1 MSSIADSKL
10 ESRLKVLTKDDDSM
24 FIPKKLETVKLGGSY
39 IQAYPETNHTMPS
52 SERLYALLCN
62 KNAAAACFVPI
73 AQVISF
79 YATRS
84 NVDTKARILVTQWS
98 SRLQSKW
105 CDPAAL
111 RVISYHAADGSKI
124 NDAMENGV
132 LKPIDDGTEHSR
144 RPAGVTFAQV
154 ELALDY
160 TDLHWKNDPTTVRCT
175 SSSTYTRR

>member
-1 MSSIADSKL
+1 
-10 ESRLKVLTKDDDSM
+10 
-24 FIPKKLETVKLGGSY
+24 
-39 IQAYPETNHTMPS
+39 MPA

-73 AQVISF
+73 AQLISF

-105 CDPAAL
+105 ADPASL

-124 NDAMENGV
+124 DDAMTGGV
-132 LKPIDDGTEHSR
+132 LKPIDYGTENSL
-144 RPAGVTFAQV
+144 RPAVT
-154 ELALDY
+154 Y
-160 TDLHWKNDPTTVRCT
+160 GPIR
-175 SSSTYTRR
+175 